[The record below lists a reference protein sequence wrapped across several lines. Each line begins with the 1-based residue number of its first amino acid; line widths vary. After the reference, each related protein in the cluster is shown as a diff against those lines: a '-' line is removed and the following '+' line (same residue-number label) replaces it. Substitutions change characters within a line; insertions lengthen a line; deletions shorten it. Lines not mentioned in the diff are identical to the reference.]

1 MKGYYKRPEQTAQ
14 AIDADGWLHT
24 SDIGTVLP
32 NGTLKIID
40 RKLVNYSTTFSA
52 FFF

>member
-14 AIDADGWLHT
+14 AIDADGWLRT
-24 SDIGTVLP
+24 GDIGTILP

-40 RKLVNYSTTFSA
+40 RKLVKT
-52 FFF
+52 